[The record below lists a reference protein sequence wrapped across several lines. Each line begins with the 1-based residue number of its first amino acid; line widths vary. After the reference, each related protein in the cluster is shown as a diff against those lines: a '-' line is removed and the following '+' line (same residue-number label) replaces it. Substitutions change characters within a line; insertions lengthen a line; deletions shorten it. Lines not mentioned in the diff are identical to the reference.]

1 MEAQM
6 VKKTTKQTSNS
17 VSSLASGV
25 LSGRV
30 KPTQKQVKTL
40 AASALG
46 QDEHKGKRR

>member
-1 MEAQM
+1 MP
-6 VKKTTKQTSNS
+6 KKPTKQTSNT

-25 LSGRV
+25 LSGRI
-30 KPTQKQVKTL
+30 KPTPKQVKSL